1 MFIWYVFDFLD
12 ILAKVQVSAS
22 IPGIDVKP
30 KCIAPKIG
38 IVDHFII
45 YFWSELGKD
54 VDTEAKY

>member
-1 MFIWYVFDFLD
+1 MFIWYVFDFLGL
-12 ILAKVQVSAS
+12 LARVHVSAS
-22 IPGIDVKP
+22 IPSNDGKP

>member
-12 ILAKVQVSAS
+12 ILAFSAS